1 MTLTSEEIDA
11 IIFYRR
17 QKSYARL
24 QEANDAMK
32 DAHWNLTIQRLY
44 YAVYYMASALLL
56 KNKIPAQSHNGVV
69 GQIGL
74 HFVTTGRLSKE
85 YGRLYSRLLQSRIS
99 GDYNDFFDFTE
110 EDVNSFM
117 QPTRELIKRLEELIE
132 QD

>member
-17 QKSYARL
+17 QKSYATL

-56 KNKIPAQSHNGVV
+56 KNEIPAQSHNGVV

-74 HFVTTGRLSKE
+74 HFVTREDCQKNMDVCILVYFKVE
-85 YGRLYSRLLQSRIS
+85 YLVIIMIFLILQKK
-99 GDYNDFFDFTE
+99 
-110 EDVNSFM
+110 M
-117 QPTRELIKRLEELIE
+117 
-132 QD
+132 

>member
-17 QKSYARL
+17 QKSYATL

-32 DAHWNLTIQRLY
+32 DAHWNLTI
-44 YAVYYMASALLL
+44 
-56 KNKIPAQSHNGVV
+56 HGVV

>member
-17 QKSYARL
+17 QKSYATL

-32 DAHWNLTIQRLY
+32 DAHWNLTIQ
-44 YAVYYMASALLL
+44 
-56 KNKIPAQSHNGVV
+56 PAQSHNGVV

>member
-17 QKSYARL
+17 QKSYATL

-32 DAHWNLTIQRLY
+32 DAHWNLTIQ
-44 YAVYYMASALLL
+44 
-56 KNKIPAQSHNGVV
+56 
-69 GQIGL
+69 
-74 HFVTTGRLSKE
+74 
-85 YGRLYSRLLQSRIS
+85 RLYSRLLQSRIS

>member
-1 MTLTSEEIDA
+1 MLKKRELNYDVDFGRDRCYY
-11 IIFYRR
+11 FYRR
-17 QKSYARL
+17 QKSYATL

-85 YGRLYSRLLQSRIS
+85 YGRLYSRLLQSRILS
-99 GDYNDFFDFTE
+99 
-110 EDVNSFM
+110 V
-117 QPTRELIKRLEELIE
+117 
-132 QD
+132 